1 MPITVED
8 IKGMPTKYKVLL
20 VLFLFLLIGYFYY
33 FFFFQAALQKKGRL
47 TDKLETIERQ
57 IEEKEKVARRIKQHK
72 EEIALLNE
80 KLKIALAKLPEQK
93 EIPGLLTS
101 VSRAGIKKGLDF
113 LLFQPMPPVPKDFYA
128 DIPVKITVIG
138 DYHDIALF
146 FESVAK
152 LPRIVNI
159 TDIQITK
166 AKKTAGE
173 KILLQTNCVIKTYM
187 FLEKKNE
194 SDNEKKKKK
203 RKK

>member
-8 IKGMPTKYKVLL
+8 IKGMPTRYKVLL
-20 VLFLFLLIGYFYY
+20 VLFLLLLIGYFYY
-33 FFFFQAALQKKGRL
+33 FFFFQAAIQKKGRL
-47 TDKLETIERQ
+47 TDKLETLERKIEV
-57 IEEKEKVARRIKQHK
+57 KERVARRIKQHK
-72 EEIALLNE
+72 EEIAFLKE
-80 KLKIALAKLPEQK
+80 KLKVALSKLPEQK

-101 VSRAGIKKGLDF
+101 VSRAGIRKGLDF

-166 AKKTAGE
+166 AKKTGGE
-173 KILLQTNCVIKTYM
+173 RIFLQTNCVIKTYM

-194 SDNEKKKKK
+194 NEKKKKK

>member
-1 MPITVED
+1 
-8 IKGMPTKYKVLL
+8 
-20 VLFLFLLIGYFYY
+20 
-33 FFFFQAALQKKGRL
+33 
-47 TDKLETIERQ
+47 
-57 IEEKEKVARRIKQHK
+57 
-72 EEIALLNE
+72 
-80 KLKIALAKLPEQK
+80 
-93 EIPGLLTS
+93 
-101 VSRAGIKKGLDF
+101 
-113 LLFQPMPPVPKDFYA
+113 MPPVPKDFYA

>member
-33 FFFFQAALQKKGRL
+33 FFFFQAAIQKKARL
-47 TDKLETIERQ
+47 TDKLETLEKKIEV
-57 IEEKEKVARRIKQHK
+57 KERVARRIKQHK
-72 EEIALLNE
+72 EEIAFLKE
-80 KLKIALAKLPEQK
+80 KLKVALSKLPEQK

-159 TDIQITK
+159 TDIKISNPKK
-166 AKKTAGE
+166 AQGE

-194 SDNEKKKKK
+194 EKKKKK

>member
-8 IKGMPTKYKVLL
+8 IKGMSIKYKVLL

-33 FFFFQAALQKKGRL
+33 FFFFQAAIQKENRL
-47 TDKLETIERQ
+47 TDKIETLERKIEV
-57 IEEKEKVARRIKQHK
+57 KEKVARRIKQHK
-72 EEIALLNE
+72 EEIALL
-80 KLKIALAKLPEQK
+80 KDQLKAALSKLPEQK

-113 LLFQPMPPVPKDFYA
+113 LLFQPIPPVPKDFYA

-159 TDIQITK
+159 TDIKISNTK
-166 AKKTAGE
+166 KMQGE

-194 SDNEKKKKK
+194 EKKKKK

>member
-8 IKGMPTKYKVLL
+8 IKGMPTRYKVLL

-33 FFFFQAALQKKGRL
+33 FFFFQAAIQKKVRL
-47 TDKLETIERQ
+47 TDKLETLEKKIEV
-57 IEEKEKVARRIKQHK
+57 KERVARRIKQHK
-72 EEIALLNE
+72 EEIAFLKE
-80 KLKIALAKLPEQK
+80 KLKVALSKLPEQK

-159 TDIQITK
+159 TDIKISNP
-166 AKKTAGE
+166 KKTQGE

-194 SDNEKKKKK
+194 EKKKKK

>member
-1 MPITVED
+1 MTITVQD
-8 IKGMPTKYKVLL
+8 IKGMPTKYKILL

-33 FFFFQAALQKKGRL
+33 FFFFQAAIQKKVRL
-47 TDKLETIERQ
+47 TDKLETLERKIEV
-57 IEEKEKVARRIKQHK
+57 KEKVARRIKQHK
-72 EEIALLNE
+72 EEIAILKE
-80 KLKIALAKLPEQK
+80 KLKVALSKLPEQK

-159 TDIQITK
+159 TNIQITK
-166 AKKTAGE
+166 AKTTQGG
-173 KILLQTNCVIKTYM
+173 KILLQANCVIKTYM

-194 SDNEKKKKK
+194 KKKKK